1 MVSLRDIRHRI
12 RSVESTQQIT
22 KAMKMVAASKLK
34 KTETLLNAFRPYAE
48 SYAGV
53 AGRLTL
59 QLKELRHPLLAVS
72 SEPILTGRIGLVF
85 ITADR
90 GLCGGFNTNL
100 NHRYSR
106 FLRQHPESEIV
117 TVCIGRK
124 GRDFLRRK
132 GMTAKREYV
141 NILNEVNFDRASEMI
156 RDLLR
161 LRAENRLDAIHL
173 LYSRF
178 RSAISQQIVLEQLA
192 PLKPPEQESQGAS
205 PAYLFEPDA
214 ERAVEAILE
223 QSMAIHLYRAMLES
237 MTSEHGAR
245 MTAMDNATENAIELI
260 EKLTLSLNRA
270 RQAVITKEITEIMG
284 GAEALKS

>member
-1 MVSLRDIRHRI
+1 MASLRDIRRRI

-48 SYAGV
+48 NYASV
-53 AGRLTL
+53 VGRLTL
-59 QLKELRHPLLAVS
+59 QLKELRHPLLATS
-72 SEPILTGRIGLVF
+72 TEPILSGRIGLVF

-100 NHRYSR
+100 NHHYSR
-106 FLRQHPESEIV
+106 FIRKHPESEIV

-132 GMTAKREYV
+132 GNASVREYV
-141 NILNEVNFDRASEMI
+141 NVLSDVDFDRATEMV

-161 LRAENRLDAIHL
+161 IRDENRLDSIHL

-192 PLKPPEQESQGAS
+192 PLKPPEQQEQSLS
-205 PAYLFEPDA
+205 RTCLFEPDA
-214 ERAVEAILE
+214 EHALEAVLE
-223 QSMAIHLYRAMLES
+223 QSLAIHLYRAMLES

-245 MTAMDNATENAIELI
+245 MTAMENATENAGEMI

-270 RQAVITKEITEIMG
+270 RQAVITKEISEIMG

>member
-48 SYAGV
+48 SYADV
-53 AGRLTL
+53 VGRLTL
-59 QLKELRHPLLAVS
+59 QLKELRHPLLAAS
-72 SEPILTGRIGLVF
+72 TQPILTGRVGLVF

-90 GLCGGFNTNL
+90 GLCGGFNTSL
-100 NHRYSR
+100 HHRYSHFVR
-106 FLRQHPESEIV
+106 KHSEAEIV

-124 GRDFLRRK
+124 GRDFLRKK
-132 GMTAKREYV
+132 GISPAREYV
-141 NILNEVNFDRASEMI
+141 NVLGDVDFDMAVQMVRH
-156 RDLLR
+156 LL
-161 LRAENRLDAIHL
+161 LIHQEKRLDSIQL

-192 PLKPPEQESQGAS
+192 PLKPPEQESQS
-205 PAYLFEPDA
+205 PSPSYLFEPDPEGA
-214 ERAVEAILE
+214 LEAVLE
-223 QSMAIHLYRAMLES
+223 QSLAIHLYRAMLES
-237 MTSEHGAR
+237 MTSEYGAR
-245 MTAMDNATENAIELI
+245 MTAMDNATENAGEMI

-270 RQAVITKEITEIMG
+270 RQAVITKEISEIMG
-284 GAEALKS
+284 GAEALKA